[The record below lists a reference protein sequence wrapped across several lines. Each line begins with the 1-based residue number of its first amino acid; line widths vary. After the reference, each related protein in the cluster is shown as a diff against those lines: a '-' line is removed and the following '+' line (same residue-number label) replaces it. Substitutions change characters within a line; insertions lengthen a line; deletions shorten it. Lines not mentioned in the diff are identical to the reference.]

1 MKLKNV
7 TTYDQKAIRALNLMS
22 IKTSRRWKSLLLR
35 VLGAVWAGS
44 LLFNAY
50 FLGANVLGIL
60 DALLGVVVLLWVFF
74 LNYNS
79 AWAVVRGMGGAK
91 QYTAVFQEECY
102 TLSDGAQEIQI
113 PYSEVHAVYEDRDY
127 CFFMQNTRQGH
138 VFSKK
143 GFQGEAYETFRNFV
157 QEKFGT
163 VSAM

>member
-74 LNYNS
+74 LNYIR
-79 AWAVVRGMGGAK
+79 AWAVVRGM
-91 QYTAVFQEECY
+91 
-102 TLSDGAQEIQI
+102 
-113 PYSEVHAVYEDRDY
+113 
-127 CFFMQNTRQGH
+127 
-138 VFSKK
+138 
-143 GFQGEAYETFRNFV
+143 
-157 QEKFGT
+157 
-163 VSAM
+163 

>member
-1 MKLKNV
+1 M
-7 TTYDQKAIRALNLMS
+7 
-22 IKTSRRWKSLLLR
+22 
-35 VLGAVWAGS
+35 WAGS

-74 LNYNS
+74 LNYIR